1 MVRVQDVPADELIEA
16 LAEHLKKVPEVEP
29 PGWAPYVKT
38 GSHTERPPQ
47 RSDWWYTRAASLL
60 RKVYLQGPIGIQQ
73 LESAY
78 GGSKAVA
85 YFPKHHRDAG
95 GSIIRNVLKELEQ
108 AELVTKQGT
117 KGRTLTP
124 KGVALLDKISK
135 DVFKELAKA
144 TPALARYG

>member
-1 MVRVQDVPADELIEA
+1 MVRVHDVPADELIGA

-29 PGWAPYVKT
+29 PQWAPFVKT
-38 GSHTERPPQ
+38 GSHAERPPQ

-60 RKVYLQGPIGIQQ
+60 RKVYLNGPVGIHK
-73 LESAY
+73 LEIVY

-95 GSIIRNVLKELEQ
+95 GSVIRNLLKELEQ
-108 AELVTKQGT
+108 AELVTKQGN
-117 KGRTLTP
+117 KGRVLTP
-124 KGVALLDKISK
+124 KGVALLDKVSK

-144 TPALARYG
+144 NPALARYG